1 MAGTRNVKTHFLKN
15 ILWKCNYKWHEFIIV
30 LCSLK
35 FAQMYQAESM
45 GYNSCVSKEIDMLQS
60 KKIREIVFSRNRNG
74 SIIAFGIKNSLKIPK
89 G

>member
-1 MAGTRNVKTHFLKN
+1 
-15 ILWKCNYKWHEFIIV
+15 
-30 LCSLK
+30 
-35 FAQMYQAESM
+35 M
-45 GYNSCVSKEIDMLQS
+45 GSNSCVSKEIDMLQS